1 MAPSNAISMDRR
13 RLAAIA
19 LLLILAVGFAY
30 ANSLNVD
37 FTYDDY
43 AFVYNNEEIRS
54 FSPLSKFLLSSKTFA
69 HPANDH
75 VYRPL
80 AAFTFAI
87 NYAVGGLTPTGY
99 HLTNLLFHLL
109 NAFLVFFLLRRLGFD
124 DGPSCAG
131 ALIFA
136 IHPVHTEAVTWIS
149 GRGNVLFLFF
159 FLIAYMLY
167 TNIDTSSEGNGGDGS
182 RTPRKFLLLLG
193 SLVAYALSLLAK
205 EMALP
210 LPLLLF
216 GHDAYFHRDWSR
228 GQWLKRVWLYVPFV
242 LVAIIYVVLRTYVL
256 GKVGQVSYHGGSAYV
271 TFLAMLQAAVTYVR
285 LLFVPVG
292 LSLSRHFEPSYSLFE
307 AAVFPSFCLVVL
319 GIALGIITFRRGTFI
334 SFSLFWFA
342 VAMLPVSNIIPVNA
356 LVADRFLYGPSI
368 GCSILLAAGLA
379 TVRAAS
385 QQKRTLATTGLALIV
400 FCFMILSTAR
410 NNDWHNSISLWRKAT
425 QASPT
430 SYVAFNNLGMEHMKH
445 GQIPEA
451 IDALNEAVRIK
462 DDFPEAHANLGICY
476 TELGDFSMASKHYE
490 AALGSADRSVPVEI
504 RYKLAELYERRGRIE
519 LAIKEYEAV
528 LNKEPDFLRAHR
540 RLAHIYTSL
549 DVEKAIAHYETI
561 VLLAPDDSDAY
572 YKLGQLYYSIKNLPH
587 ARRSLLKCLDLNPNN
602 DAARRFLEEIEKNPI
617 SLQNSD

>member
-1 MAPSNAISMDRR
+1 MAPPNSISMDRR

-69 HPANDH
+69 QPANDH

-80 AAFTFAI
+80 ASFTFAM
-87 NYAVGGLTPTGY
+87 NYAIGGLKPAGY
-99 HLTNLLFHLL
+99 HVTNLLFHTL
-109 NAFLVFFLLRRLGFD
+109 NAFLLFFLLRRLGFS

-136 IHPVHTEAVTWIS
+136 VHPVHTEAVTWIS

-159 FLIAYMLY
+159 FLIAYLLHM
-167 TNIDTSSEGNGGDGS
+167 NIDSSSENDIPEVSGKS
-182 RTPRKFLLLLG
+182 RNVFLLLG
-193 SLVAYALSLLAK
+193 SLAAYALSLLAK

-216 GHDAYFHRDWSR
+216 GHDFYFHHDWNR
-228 GQWLKRVWLYVPFV
+228 RQWLKRLWIYAPFV
-242 LVAIIYVVLRTYVL
+242 LVAIAYIALRTYVL

-271 TFLAMLQAAVTYVR
+271 TFLAMLQAAVIYVR

-307 AAVFPSFCLVVL
+307 ASVFPSFCLVVV
-319 GIALGIITFRRGTFI
+319 GVAAGIIAFRRSVYL

-342 VAMLPVSNIIPVNA
+342 AAMLPVSNIIPVNA

-368 GCSILLAAGLA
+368 GFCILVAAGA
-379 TVRAAS
+379 STAIASS
-385 QQKRTLATTGLALIV
+385 QQRRTLATTGLALVV

-410 NNDWHNSISLWRKAT
+410 NNDWHNSISLWSKAT
-425 QASPT
+425 KASPT
-430 SYVAFNNLGMEHMKH
+430 SYVAFNNLGMEYMKR
-445 GQIPEA
+445 GRIPEA
-451 IDALNEAVRIK
+451 IKALNEAIGIK

-476 TELGDFSMASKHYE
+476 TETGDISMAIRHYE
-490 AALGSADRSVPVEI
+490 AALAVTDRGVPAEI
-504 RYKLAELYERRGRIE
+504 RCKLARLLERRGRIE
-519 LAIKEYEAV
+519 RAIEEYEAA
-528 LNKEPDFLRAHR
+528 LNEEPDLLEAHH
-540 RLAHIYTSL
+540 RLAHIYKSL
-549 DVEKAIAHYETI
+549 DIPKAIEHYETI
-561 VLLAPDDSDAY
+561 VLMAPDDSDAY
-572 YKLGQLYYSIKNLPH
+572 CELGLLYYSQKNFPY
-587 ARRSLLKCLDLNPNN
+587 AQKSLLKSLALNPNN
-602 DAARRFLEEIEKNPI
+602 DLARRFLEEIEKNPI
-617 SLQNSD
+617 SLQISD